1 MKTITLCS
9 VLLAALSTGPA
20 LADNKTVDTLLQN
33 YAAQGA
39 VSPDKKQG
47 ELLWQKKFS
56 RAGQF
61 PERSCASCHTSDLT
75 ATGKHV
81 KTGKIIKPMSP
92 SVNAKRF
99 SDSKNVEKWFK
110 RNCLWTIGRQCTA
123 QEKADLTVY
132 INR

>member
-20 LADNKTVDTLLQN
+20 LADSATVNTLLQS

-39 VSPDKKQG
+39 TSPDKKQG

>member
-1 MKTITLCS
+1 MKTITLGT
-9 VLLAALSTGPA
+9 VLLVGLSAGPA
-20 LADNKTVDTLLQN
+20 LADSATVNKLLQG

-39 VSPDKKQG
+39 TSPDAKQG

-61 PERSCASCHTSDLT
+61 PERSCASCHTRDLT

-92 SVNAKRF
+92 SVNAERF